1 MIWTSLIGFI
11 AIGLFYLRLIRLDGY
26 RPSIGFQAFVFIFAV
41 PLILVSV
48 GVDVYTLMKSSMR
61 KT

>member
-48 GVDVYTLMKSSMR
+48 GVDVYAGHH
-61 KT
+61 